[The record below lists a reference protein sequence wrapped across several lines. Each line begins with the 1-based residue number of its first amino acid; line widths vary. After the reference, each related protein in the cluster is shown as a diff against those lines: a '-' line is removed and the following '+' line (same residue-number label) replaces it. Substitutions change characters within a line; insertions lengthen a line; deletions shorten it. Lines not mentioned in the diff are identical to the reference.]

1 VVGAWLIRSER
12 WRYYTD
18 GISIRQPS
26 ENAPLRHVL
35 WEDPQPLGGR
45 LNNNADNHAPTVSAD
60 GRTMVFVRGS
70 AGKNADLYSSHWNGE
85 AWDDLHPVATLNTPF
100 DELSPALSRN
110 GQYLYFSSNR
120 PGGLGGYDLWV
131 ARLQDGDWVEPVN
144 LGPQINTE
152 FDETGPVPTP
162 DGERLYFSSN
172 RSKKERT
179 EMDKVL
185 GKKSAAGNDY
195 DIFVAELKPGADAR
209 RVDELNSASDDLH
222 VALTPRGDFVYFSSN
237 RPGGHG
243 GMDIYRSRILDG
255 KLQRPQNLDAPVN
268 SSADETDPAVWMEGY
283 DLVFSSNRNSPNPQE
298 FYLYHSVSRE
308 VFVRSDYSALL
319 AFLGLFKKLKWLIL
333 LFTFALVALLYLL
346 RNFMNEQWRVRASL
360 LQKCLLGSALLHVVI
375 AFLLSLWIISSA
387 IYQTAQQPFTD
398 LTLDESVLAKERLAL
413 DVREQITEMQRQP
426 VPLPPQEK
434 IEHLP
439 VTEIEPQK
447 QEVKPESA
455 PTKVETVAIAVPT
468 PAAEKQQVEKLQ
480 PAEHAREIPATRLA
494 ASPVQLESPQPIA
507 PQATKEL
514 APASSTVDV
523 RPVKT
528 AARPQV
534 PDVAAV
540 NVQADMAQQQPSPQR
555 SALDRELPVSES
567 TPATTPT
574 ATSQAPAKVPDSLK
588 LPTQLAM
595 EAGKPSQPQGAGPQ
609 IKPLAAN
616 ESLATAADTSLPQR
630 QPQAAPQQVP
640 GGSTAK
646 EQTQGSALNGDLP
659 VTESQATARLASAQ
673 QAAGKSVD
681 APAINTKLTM
691 ETEKP
696 AQSQG
701 TGPEVKPLQ
710 TGSSLASATDTP
722 VPTQQAQRTTPD
734 IGAGGTG
741 KGQPQRSALDR
752 ELPVAESQTL
762 ARLTPAKTGPAGA
775 MDSLQLPTKVA
786 LETAKATASTAGS
799 GPEIKPLGTGS
810 SLATAPA
817 GESSMPQ
824 MGPQKLAQNLA
835 AGTAGNPAAQR
846 SALDN
851 HSPVQESEAGTRLTA
866 ENKSLTN
873 TVGSLSFQT
882 RVDMEAER
890 PANVQSGGQ
899 ELKSLQAEFLVA
911 SAASQFPVPRGEPQK
926 TEQQIGAGG
935 GTPKVF
941 QPQSGPVRPMESTPN
956 LVEIRGPGQSPRLK
970 IPALEMAA
978 ALTFSGPSEAPPA
991 YLLRDPKQRSRVLES
1006 LGGTAQTETAIAR
1019 SLEWF
1024 TRHQEPD
1031 GHWAILKYGG
1041 LQGHDVSAT
1050 ALALLC
1056 YMGWGAKHTEPGPH
1070 QAAIA
1075 RGLDWM
1081 TQQVK
1086 FKGDLRGDGGTM
1098 YDHGMGTIALA
1109 EAYGLTKDA
1118 NLVEPLRKA
1127 IGFILYAQNPE
1138 TGGWRYIPG
1147 ADGDTSVFGWQLM
1160 ALKSASLA
1168 GLETPPDVLVKARG
1182 WLERVASGESGG
1194 LYGYQDKI
1202 PLPAMCA
1209 EGMFCQQL
1217 LGRPPT
1223 DPRMRETAAYL
1234 KTMLPS
1240 KEKEKIN
1247 FYYWY
1252 YGSLALYQHQGP
1264 IWEEWNEQLRNIL
1277 VNSQN
1282 LQGDDSGSWDPTG
1295 QWSRESGRA
1304 VATALATLSLEVYYR
1319 YLPLYGLTSASR

>member
-1 VVGAWLIRSER
+1 
-12 WRYYTD
+12 
-18 GISIRQPS
+18 
-26 ENAPLRHVL
+26 
-35 WEDPQPLGGR
+35 
-45 LNNNADNHAPTVSAD
+45 
-60 GRTMVFVRGS
+60 MVFVRGI
-70 AGKNADLYSSHWNGE
+70 AGKNADLYVSHWNGQ
-85 AWDDLHPVATLNTPF
+85 AWDDPHPITTLNTPF
-100 DELSPALSRN
+100 DELSPSLSRN
-110 GQYLYFSSNR
+110 GQYLYFGSNR
-120 PGGLGGYDLWV
+120 PGGFGGHDLWV
-131 ARLQDGDWVEPVN
+131 ARAQGDTWVEPVN
-144 LGPQINTE
+144 LGQLINSE
-152 FDETGPVPTP
+152 FDEIDPAISSSGNH
-162 DGERLYFSSN
+162 LYFSSN
-172 RSKKERT
+172 RSKQERT

-185 GKKSAAGNDY
+185 GKKSAASNDY
-195 DIFVAELKPGADAR
+195 DIFVADPGVAAR

-222 VALTPRGDFVYFSSN
+222 VTLTPRGDFVYFSSN

-255 KLQRPQNLDAPVN
+255 KLQRPQNLDTPVN
-268 SSADETDPAVWMEGY
+268 SSADESDPAVWMEGY
-283 DLVFSSNRNSPNPQE
+283 DLVFSSNRNAPNPQQ

-308 VFVRSDYSALL
+308 VIVRSDYSALL
-319 AFLGLFKKLKWLIL
+319 TFLGVFKKLKWLIL
-333 LFTFALVALLYLL
+333 LFTLALVALLYLL

-360 LQKCLLGSALLHVVI
+360 LQKCLLGSVLLHVVI
-375 AFLLSLWIISSA
+375 AFLLSLWIISST
-387 IYQTAQQPFTD
+387 IYQTAQQPVTEMA
-398 LTLDESVLAKERLAL
+398 LDVTALAKERLSL
-413 DVREQITEMQRQP
+413 DIREQITEMHQQP
-426 VPLPPQEK
+426 VPSLPQQERV
-434 IEHLP
+434 ERLP
-439 VTEIEPQK
+439 VPEIEPQK

-455 PTKVETVAIAVPT
+455 PTKMEMVAVAAPT
-468 PAAEKQQVEKLQ
+468 PGFEGRPAEKLQ
-480 PAEHAREIPATRLA
+480 PAGHAREIPATYLVA
-494 ASPVQLESPQPIA
+494 GPVQLESPQPIA

-528 AARPQV
+528 AARPQSPV
-534 PDVAAV
+534 VGIATADVAV
-540 NVQADMAQQQPSPQR
+540 NIPTSTSPLQSGPQR
-555 SALDRELPVSES
+555 SALDGQLPVSES
-567 TPATTPT
+567 SPATTPGT
-574 ATSQAPAKVPDSLK
+574 PSQTPSTVPGSLN
-588 LPTQLAM
+588 LPPQLAM
-595 EAGKPSQPQGAGPQ
+595 EAGTPSQSQGAGPQ
-609 IKPLAAN
+609 LKPLQAGQG
-616 ESLATAADTSLPQR
+616 LATAADTSLPQG
-630 QPQAAPQQVP
+630 QPQGAPQQVP

-646 EQTQGSALNGDLP
+646 EQTQGSALAGDLP

-673 QAAGKSVD
+673 QSAGKSVD
-681 APAINTKLTM
+681 APAINTKLKM
-691 ETEKP
+691 ETGQP

-710 TGSSLASATDTP
+710 AGSSLASAAETSL
-722 VPTQQAQRTTPD
+722 PTGQAQKTTLD

-741 KGQPQRSALDR
+741 KGQSQRSALDG
-752 ELPVAESQTL
+752 ELPVAESQAL
-762 ARLTPAKTGPAGA
+762 ARLAPAKPETAKT
-775 MDSLQLPTKVA
+775 MESLQLSAKAT
-786 LETAKATASTAGS
+786 LETAKAAPAQGGGGS
-799 GPEIKPLGTGS
+799 GPEVKPLGTGS

-846 SALDN
+846 SALDG
-851 HSPVQESEAGTRLTA
+851 HSVVQESEAGTRLTA

-882 RVDMEAER
+882 RVDMEADR
-890 PANVQSGGQ
+890 PARMDSDRLVSVQSGGQ
-899 ELKSLQAEFLVA
+899 ELKPLQAGYLVA

-935 GTPKVF
+935 GTPKAF

-956 LVEIRGPGQSPRLK
+956 LVEIHGPGQSPRMK

-978 ALTFSGPSEAPPA
+978 AVNFSGPSEAPPA

-1006 LGGTAQTETAIAR
+1006 IGGTAQTESAIAR
-1019 SLEWF
+1019 ALDWF

-1031 GHWAILKYGG
+1031 GHWAIVKHGG

-1070 QAAIA
+1070 QAAITQ
-1075 RGLDWM
+1075 GLDWL
-1081 TQQVK
+1081 TKQVK
-1086 FKGDLRGDGGTM
+1086 FKGDLRGEGGTM
-1098 YDHGMGTIALA
+1098 YDHGMGTVALA

-1118 NLVEPLRKA
+1118 NLLEPLRKA
-1127 IGFILYAQNPE
+1127 IGFILYAQNTD

-1168 GLETPPDVLVKARG
+1168 GLETPPDVLEKARG
-1182 WLERVASGESGG
+1182 WLERVASGEAGG

-1264 IWEEWNEQLRNIL
+1264 VWEEWNEQLRSIL

-1282 LQGDDSGSWDPTG
+1282 LQSDESGSWDPTG

-1319 YLPLYGLTSASR
+1319 YLPLYGLTTASR